1 MARLTKKNFIR
12 LDASAIGR
20 LKAPE
25 LRELLRGA
33 RNLFTQQEKTF
44 NRYKNSVYSPALDK
58 MQDYYDANGQQ
69 AVSYMRVA
77 KMRNEIFRLQEF
89 FDSQSSTVPGARKIM
104 AEQDRR
110 IFGETASGRPA
121 KRMTLE
127 QRTAFWSAYNE
138 FVNMEKASYVRN
150 MGSDTIQQYLGQMVI
165 ESAKTKGVDS
175 IPFGMADFSE
185 LKRRLEEQR
194 AQEEWEMSNY
204 EYGAN
209 DVLSGKRPY

>member
-1 MARLTKKNFIR
+1 MAKLNKRNFIR

-33 RNLFTQQEKTF
+33 RNLFTQQEKIF
-44 NRYKNSVYSPALDK
+44 KKYENSVYSPALEK
-58 MQDYYDANGQQ
+58 MQDYYDANGTQ
-69 AVSYMRVA
+69 AVSRMRVSN
-77 KMRNEIFRLQEF
+77 MRNEIFRLQEF
-89 FDSQSSTVPGARKIM
+89 FDSQSSTVPGARKI
-104 AEQDRR
+104 AIDQDKR
-110 IFGETASGRPA
+110 IFGETSSGRPV
-121 KRMTLE
+121 KRLNLE
-127 QRTAFWSAYNE
+127 QRTSFWAAYNE

-150 MGSDTIQQYLGQMVI
+150 MGSNTIQQYLGQMVV
-165 ESAKTKGVDS
+165 EAAKKTD
-175 IPFGMADFSE
+175 DFYFTAGDFKE